1 MNNRWKARI
10 MSPIRVATLIAFNIS
25 LGSVAHAA
33 CYAPESRLS
42 PDKVQSFLSNPTEVL
57 ASNPAGGDELISSI
71 GKFVAS
77 DEATLPIVIKLL
89 SSANPHQQAAIGS
102 GLASA
107 SRICLGTG
115 VEADQSFAGQ
125 IQSQLA
131 ATGFGVALT
140 AFVSDGGQET
150 ATASTGAGAPASTAY
165 VSGFLQVT
173 GGSRNINSGTSIGSG
188 TVSGGTTL
196 NPVTITG
203 STAVR
208 SRSSSRSVSQ

>member
-1 MNNRWKARI
+1 MNIRWKAQI
-10 MSPIRVATLIAFNIS
+10 MSPFRIAALIALNVG
-25 LGSVAHAA
+25 LGTVAHAA

-42 PDKVQSFLSNPTEVL
+42 QDKVQSFLSNPTEVL
-57 ASNPAGGDELISSI
+57 ASNPTGGDELIGSI
-71 GKFVAS
+71 RTLVAS
-77 DEATLPIVIKLL
+77 DEATLPVVIKLL
-89 SSANPHQQAAIGS
+89 STANPHQQAAIGS
-102 GLASA
+102 GLALA

-131 ATGFGVALT
+131 ASGIGVALT

-150 ATASTGAGAPASTAY
+150 ATAATGAGAPAPTAY

-208 SRSSSRSVSQ
+208 SRSPSRSVSQ